1 MNHTDSNVVLAQR
14 YAYATVALVVGLLS
28 FVNLF
33 GFEKSILAVVLG
45 LKALG
50 KEPAPALDARRHW
63 AKSGVAL
70 GIASDRAGGDH
81 HRVEPRPDSEADC
94 DLPGVVGRMVT
105 RW

>member
-1 MNHTDSNVVLAQR
+1 MNHTDSNIVHAQR
-14 YAYATVALVVGLLS
+14 YAYATMALVVGLLS

-50 KEPAPALDARRHW
+50 TEPPPALDARRHW

-70 GIASDRAGGDH
+70 GAAQIALVVTVIVLNLDRIPRVIAAFRALSDGF
-81 HRVEPRPDSEADC
+81 
-94 DLPGVVGRMVT
+94 
-105 RW
+105 